1 MATITAER
9 ARFHPHSL
17 PYMWQA
23 LIVVIV
29 GSFMVMLYATVV
41 NIALPRIITV
51 FNAGVDTVQFVATG
65 YMIALAII
73 MPATGYLSDT
83 YGTKRI
89 YLVSMFLFTLGSL
102 LCGLSWDVT
111 SLIFFRILQG
121 LGGGMMMPL
130 GMTIIFKTVPPE
142 KLGLM
147 SGIFGLPL
155 VFAPVIGPTLGGYI
169 VEYIDWRFI
178 FTLNLPVGALGL
190 FFGLA
195 LLRETTTLPNLHL
208 DLRGFVLAGAGFSSV
223 FYGLAEAPDWGWDA
237 PKTLGFLG
245 VGGLLLIL
253 WVIVELTEKQP
264 LLELRVLANKTYALA
279 TGINFI
285 VTLGLFSSML
295 LLPIFLQNYRG
306 LGAMET
312 GLLLFPQAVASG
324 LMMPISGRL
333 LDKVGPR
340 PLIVVGLI
348 ALAYGSW
355 RLGTLDVTTSDAALR
370 EILIIRGLAMGLVMM
385 PAMTVAMST
394 LPPHLIARGSSLT
407 NVLRQLFGAFG
418 TAVFVTILQ
427 TRTTYHSAMLSQTMT
442 PDLMGIRVTLG
453 GVQQYILQHGGSLTQ
468 AKAAGLL
475 SLYKMLVLRAAVLSF
490 DDCFMIGAAICLF
503 GVVPAL
509 FLNARLASR
518 RPGMAGMRAPAP
530 ATASI
535 D

>member
-1 MATITAER
+1 MATITVER

-23 LIVVIV
+23 LIVVMI
-29 GSFMVMLYATVV
+29 GSFMAMLDATVV

-51 FNAGVDTVQFVATG
+51 FNAPVDTVQFVATG

-89 YLVSMFLFTLGSL
+89 YLISMFLFTLGSL
-102 LCGLSWDVT
+102 FCGLSWDVG
-111 SLIFFRILQG
+111 SLVFFRVLQG

-130 GMTIIFKTVPPE
+130 GMTVIFKSVPPE
-142 KLGLM
+142 KLGLV
-147 SGIFGLPL
+147 SGVFGLPL
-155 VFAPVIGPTLGGYI
+155 VFAPVIGPTFGGYI

-178 FTLNLPVGALGL
+178 FTLNLPFGALGL
-190 FFGLA
+190 FLGLA
-195 LLRETTTLPNLHL
+195 LLRETATMPNLHF
-208 DLRGFVLAGAGFSSV
+208 DLSGFVLSGAGFSSV
-223 FYGLAEAPDWGWDA
+223 FYGLAKAPEWGWGSPRA
-237 PKTLGFLG
+237 VGFLG
-245 VGGLLLIL
+245 AGTLLLIL
-253 WVIVELTEKQP
+253 WVVVELSDKQP
-264 LLELRVLANKTYALA
+264 LLELRVLADKTYALA

-312 GLLLFPQAVASG
+312 GVLLLPQALASG

-333 LDKVGPR
+333 LDKIGPR

-355 RLGTLDVTTSDAALR
+355 RLGALDVTTSDSALR

-407 NVLRQLFGAFG
+407 NVLRQLFAAFG
-418 TAVFVTILQ
+418 TAIFVTILQ
-427 TRTTYHSAMLSQTMT
+427 TRTTYHTAMLSQTMT
-442 PDLMGIRVTLG
+442 PDLLGIRVTLG
-453 GVQQYILQHGGSLTQ
+453 GVQQYVLQHGGSLVE

-475 SLYKMLVLRAAVLSF
+475 SLYKVMVLRAAVMSF
-490 DDCFMIGAAICLF
+490 DDCFIIGATVCLL

-509 FLNARLASR
+509 FLTARLAAR
-518 RPGMAGMRAPAP
+518 RPGMPGARAPAP
-530 ATASI
+530 A